1 MRSVET
7 RFPEPA
13 WHGSALDFPLDTEPV
28 RIVPISE
35 LTTGESP
42 RSGGVDEAHAQVL
55 AESVEDLPPILVHR
69 ETMRVID
76 GAHRLRAAVLA
87 GAEHIKA
94 RLFTGD
100 DNGAFILGVRANI
113 AHGLPLSLGDRKAAA
128 ARVLSA
134 YPEWSDRAV
143 ATATGLSAR
152 TVSGLR
158 ARSTAEGAQL
168 VSRVGLDG
176 RSRPVNSTEGR
187 RMASKLLTQKPDASI
202 REIARATGISP
213 GTVKDVRDRMHRG
226 ADPVPAPRRSGQQT
240 GDGRSQGGGP
250 WREPVN
256 QDGLRDVSALSR
268 GVRRDPSLR
277 FTDAGRLVL
286 RWLDANSMGSMEL
299 ERLVEELPPHTAG
312 VIAELA
318 RSYAAHLTEFATRL
332 ERRPPAA
339 D

>member
-1 MRSVET
+1 MV
-7 RFPEPA
+7 A
-13 WHGSALDFPLDTEPV
+13 
-28 RIVPISE
+28 ISE
-35 LTTGESP
+35 LTTGESL
-42 RSGGVDEAHAQVL
+42 RSAGVDEAHARVL

-100 DNGAFILGVRANI
+100 DNCAFVLGVRANI
-113 AHGLPLSLGDRKAAA
+113 AHGLPLSLSDRKAAA

-158 ARSTAEGAQL
+158 GRSTAEGTRL

-176 RSRPVNSTEGR
+176 RSRPVDRTEGR
-187 RMASKLLTQKPDASI
+187 RRASKLLAQRPDASL
-202 REIARATGISP
+202 REIARATGVSP

-240 GDGRSQGGGP
+240 GNGQ
-250 WREPVN
+250 V
-256 QDGLRDVSALSR
+256 QDGLRDITALSR

-286 RWLDANSMGSMEL
+286 RWLEANSMGGMEL

-332 ERRPPAA
+332 ERRPTAA
-339 D
+339 G